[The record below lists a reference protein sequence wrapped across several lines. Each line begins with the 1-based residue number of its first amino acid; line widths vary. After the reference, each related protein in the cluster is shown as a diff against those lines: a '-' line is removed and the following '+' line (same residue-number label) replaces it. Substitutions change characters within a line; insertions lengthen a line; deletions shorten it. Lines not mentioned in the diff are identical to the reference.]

1 MHISLGITS
10 SSGVLAVSGL
20 TLPPGDYIIS
30 VGAFGYEIKEYPY
43 IVTSEAPII
52 DEIEIAI
59 QKPLVPPDE

>member
-43 IVTSEAPII
+43 IVTMEKYEAVT
-52 DEIEIAI
+52 IAI
-59 QKPLVPPDE
+59 NAALSGIR